1 MIEEKGSESI
11 HHDAC
16 LIGRIIPLSES
27 DILNRAHCQERG
39 HTRRGALGLASYEAE
54 EVSGQSIAV

>member
-39 HTRRGALGLASYEAE
+39 HTRRGALGLHLMRLKKS
-54 EVSGQSIAV
+54 VDSQ